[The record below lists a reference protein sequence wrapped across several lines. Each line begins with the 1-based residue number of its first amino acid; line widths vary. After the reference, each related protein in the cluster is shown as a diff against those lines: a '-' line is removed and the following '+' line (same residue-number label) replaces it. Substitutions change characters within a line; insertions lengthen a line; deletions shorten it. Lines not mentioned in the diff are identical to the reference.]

1 MRIKSYQQ
9 FEGLG
14 KFIRRK
20 FNKDETTAEG
30 IYQKILSLT
39 KDDITHDDDDF
50 DVLYDLYQIDI
61 DDFNINIVSSITI
74 NGFEYSITIDGAKI
88 DASNTICKKIFDKIH
103 SIYNEE
109 LHKRVKQEAE
119 DKEYTKKDA
128 RIHFSVKESLD
139 SDLEFDSLFSSNGIY
154 LFQFNSFSNFEY
166 FCNKYQNL
174 MIDAKWALNPLVN
187 KNIDSTENFW
197 NQYYKRFPIFT
208 IIIDTNNSDIIG
220 SSMNNEGKFGLI
232 VDQSG
237 KQFPEEKY
245 MEYLNNL
252 RIGVDELFQN

>member
-61 DDFNINIVSSITI
+61 DDFSINIVSSITI

-128 RIHFSVKESLD
+128 RIHFSVKESL
-139 SDLEFDSLFSSNGIY
+139 
-154 LFQFNSFSNFEY
+154 
-166 FCNKYQNL
+166 
-174 MIDAKWALNPLVN
+174 
-187 KNIDSTENFW
+187 
-197 NQYYKRFPIFT
+197 
-208 IIIDTNNSDIIG
+208 
-220 SSMNNEGKFGLI
+220 
-232 VDQSG
+232 
-237 KQFPEEKY
+237 
-245 MEYLNNL
+245 
-252 RIGVDELFQN
+252 

>member
-39 KDDITHDDDDF
+39 KDDIRHDNDD
-50 DVLYDLYQIDI
+50 DVLYDLYQITI
-61 DDFNINIVSSITI
+61 DDFNINIISSVTI
-74 NGFEYSITIDGAKI
+74 DGFEYSITIDDAEL

-109 LHKRVKQEAE
+109 LHKRAKQEAE

-139 SDLEFDSLFSSNGIY
+139 GVFK
-154 LFQFNSFSNFEY
+154 QFNN
-166 FCNKYQNL
+166 
-174 MIDAKWALNPLVN
+174 
-187 KNIDSTENFW
+187 
-197 NQYYKRFPIFT
+197 
-208 IIIDTNNSDIIG
+208 
-220 SSMNNEGKFGLI
+220 
-232 VDQSG
+232 
-237 KQFPEEKY
+237 
-245 MEYLNNL
+245 
-252 RIGVDELFQN
+252 

>member
-39 KDDITHDDDDF
+39 LTKDDITHDADDF
-50 DVLYDLYQIDI
+50 DVLYDLYQITI

-88 DASNTICKKIFDKIH
+88 DASNTICKKIFDKIY

-128 RIHFSVKESLD
+128 RIHFSVKESL
-139 SDLEFDSLFSSNGIY
+139 
-154 LFQFNSFSNFEY
+154 
-166 FCNKYQNL
+166 
-174 MIDAKWALNPLVN
+174 
-187 KNIDSTENFW
+187 
-197 NQYYKRFPIFT
+197 
-208 IIIDTNNSDIIG
+208 
-220 SSMNNEGKFGLI
+220 
-232 VDQSG
+232 
-237 KQFPEEKY
+237 
-245 MEYLNNL
+245 
-252 RIGVDELFQN
+252 

>member
-39 KDDITHDDDDF
+39 LTKDDITHDADDF

-61 DDFNINIVSSITI
+61 DDFSINIVSSITI

-88 DASNTICKKIFDKIH
+88 DASNTICKKIFDKIY

-128 RIHFSVKESLD
+128 RIHFSVKESL
-139 SDLEFDSLFSSNGIY
+139 
-154 LFQFNSFSNFEY
+154 
-166 FCNKYQNL
+166 
-174 MIDAKWALNPLVN
+174 
-187 KNIDSTENFW
+187 
-197 NQYYKRFPIFT
+197 
-208 IIIDTNNSDIIG
+208 
-220 SSMNNEGKFGLI
+220 
-232 VDQSG
+232 
-237 KQFPEEKY
+237 
-245 MEYLNNL
+245 
-252 RIGVDELFQN
+252 